1 MISSSKTYNYLLVAF
16 ILCLG
21 FIPSPYRINVFGL
34 DMNMDRLIIMIGF
47 VVTFLIFLQGKNSVK
62 KIQLILFAYLLIV
75 LLNNFLI
82 GNLQLMSIYVALL
95 LFFLSS
101 DILKEESYSK
111 ALAFSFIGLTAWTL
125 YSIFFFFST
134 GQALIEVPFANF
146 LPSFMETKLEHAEL
160 VAASYS
166 IFPRI
171 SFPYASP
178 PQLSAVAG
186 LFFLFFFY
194 QFQMRNTEYKSLSIT
209 YSLMGMIASIGIVI
223 ATISRTGLAVIAAG
237 LFFYYL
243 FSLNLR
249 LKVSSLLTTS
259 FYALILFG
267 LGFLTLNF
275 FSDNLIANAIT
286 SRFTSGD
293 DFSALNPYSHLN
305 IRLMGIE
312 YFFDMSFF
320 EKLFGIGYLNYEV
333 LHFHS
338 SLLTALI
345 EIGIFGFALILLAL
359 CYPLKKAFQ
368 LLGSLERKEIEQG
381 KFVISLIMAL
391 IVAHL
396 AYELPYIQF
405 LWIFWGYAF
414 CITLSEKKESLHDE
428 YA

>member
-1 MISSSKTYNYLLVAF
+1 MINSSKAYNFLLMTF

-21 FIPSPYRINVFGL
+21 VIPSPYRINIIGL
-34 DMNMDRLIIMIGF
+34 DMNMDRLMIM
-47 VVTFLIFLQGKNSVK
+47 VSLAVAFLIFIQGKNRIK
-62 KIQLILFAYLLIV
+62 NIQLILFAYLVIV
-75 LLNNFLI
+75 LLNNFII
-82 GNLQLMSIYVALL
+82 GNIQLMSIYVALL

-101 DILKEESYSK
+101 DLLKEDSYSK
-111 ALAFSFIGLTAWTL
+111 ALALSFIGLTVWTL
-125 YSIFFFFST
+125 YSVVFFFST
-134 GQALIEVPFANF
+134 GSALVEVPFASF
-146 LPSFMETKLEHAEL
+146 LPDFMETKLEHAEKIS
-160 VAASYS
+160 ASYS

-186 LFFLFFFY
+186 VFFLFFFY
-194 QFQMRNTEYKSLSIT
+194 QFQMRSTEYKSLSIT

-286 SRFTSGD
+286 SRFTSSD

-312 YFFDMSFF
+312 YFFNMSFF
-320 EKLFGIGYLNYEV
+320 EKLFGIGYLNFEV

-345 EIGIFGFALILLAL
+345 ELGILGFALMLLTL
-359 CYPLKKAFQ
+359 CFPLKKGFK
-368 LLGSLERKEIEQG
+368 LISSSDRKDIEKG
-381 KFVISLIMAL
+381 KFVTSLIMAL

-396 AYELPYIQF
+396 VYEVPYIQF

-414 CITLSEKKESLHDE
+414 CITLSEKKEFPRDK